1 MQYNTLG
8 RTGVKVSSLCYGTM
22 AFGGD
27 ADEATSGQM
36 YRYCRELGI
45 NFFDSANVYS
55 NGLSEEILGRLIQGE
70 RDELVITS
78 KVCGAMGDGPN
89 DRGLSRR
96 HIVQAVEA
104 SLRRLQ
110 TDRLDLYFVHNFDED
125 TPMEETLAALDDLV
139 RGGKILYPAV
149 SNWAAWQI
157 AKALGHCAREG
168 LAPFACIQPM
178 YSLAK
183 RQVEVEILP
192 LARSEGL
199 GVIPYSPL
207 GGGLL
212 TGKYGIDKRP
222 ERGRL
227 LQQDNYIK
235 RYANPVFYEVAERF
249 VRYASDQGRT
259 SGDLGRRLGYGASGR
274 DRADRRRARPRP
286 AKAIAR
292 RARLCHVGRDAR
304 RGVGAFNHTAA
315 SHRPRR
321 RTVLKEKNHET
332 QQAARKTQRRRAHA
346 RHPHPHH
353 LAFDRRSHRA
363 YGRVRLRG
371 ICRRVWPL

>member
-1 MQYNTLG
+1 MQYKILG

-55 NGLSEEILGRLIQGE
+55 NGRSEEILGRLIQGE

-78 KVCGAMGDGPN
+78 KVCGSMGDGPN

-157 AKALGHCAREG
+157 AKALGHCARAG
-168 LAPFACIQPM
+168 LASFACIQPM

-199 GVIPYSPL
+199 GVIAYSPL

-249 VRYASDQGRT
+249 VRYAGDQGVHPVTLAVAWVMGHRDVT
-259 SGDLGRRLGYGASGR
+259 APIVGGR
-274 DRADRRRARPRP
+274 DLDQLKPSLAALDFAMSAEMRDEVSAFSITPPPATDR
-286 AKAIAR
+286 
-292 RARLCHVGRDAR
+292 DEEQ
-304 RGVGAFNHTAA
+304 F
-315 SHRPRR
+315 
-321 RTVLKEKNHET
+321 
-332 QQAARKTQRRRAHA
+332 
-346 RHPHPHH
+346 
-353 LAFDRRSHRA
+353 
-363 YGRVRLRG
+363 
-371 ICRRVWPL
+371 

>member
-45 NFFDSANVYS
+45 NFFDTANVYS
-55 NGLSEEILGRLIQGE
+55 NGRSEEILGRLIQGE

-199 GVIPYSPL
+199 GVITYSPL

-235 RYANPVFYEVAERF
+235 RYANPVFYESRRALRALC
-249 VRYASDQGRT
+249 RRPGRA
-259 SGDLGRRLGYGASGR
+259 SGDLGRRLGNGASRR

-286 AKAIAR
+286 AQAVAC
-292 RARLCHVGRDAR
+292 RARLCHVGRDAC
-304 RGVGAFNHTAA
+304 RGVGAFDRTTA

-321 RTVLKEKNHET
+321 GYSFKGEK
-332 QQAARKTQRRRAHA
+332 R
-346 RHPHPHH
+346 
-353 LAFDRRSHRA
+353 
-363 YGRVRLRG
+363 
-371 ICRRVWPL
+371 

>member
-27 ADEATSGQM
+27 ADEATSRQM
-36 YRYCRELGI
+36 YRYCRALGI
-45 NFFDSANVYS
+45 NFFDTANVYS
-55 NGLSEEILGRLIQGE
+55 NGRSEEILGRLIQGE

-78 KVCGAMGDGPN
+78 KVCGPMGEGPN

-110 TDRLDLYFVHNFDED
+110 TDRLDFYFVHNFDEE
-125 TPMEETLAALDDLV
+125 TPMEETLAALDSLV
-139 RGGKILYPAV
+139 RRGKILYPAV
-149 SNWAAWQI
+149 SNWAAWQM
-157 AKALGHCAREG
+157 AQALGHCAREG
-168 LAPFACIQPM
+168 LASFACIQPM
-178 YSLAK
+178 YNLAK

-199 GVIPYSPL
+199 GVITYSPL

-222 ERGRL
+222 ARGRL

-235 RYANPVFYEVAERF
+235 RYANPVFYEIAERF
-249 VRYASDQGRT
+249 VRYA
-259 SGDLGRRLGYGASGR
+259 GDKGVHPATLAVAWVMGHKDVTAPIVGGR
-274 DRADRRRARPRP
+274 DLDQLKPSLAALDFAMSAEMRDEVSALSIAPPPATDRDE
-286 AKAIAR
+286 
-292 RARLCHVGRDAR
+292 VQ
-304 RGVGAFNHTAA
+304 F
-315 SHRPRR
+315 
-321 RTVLKEKNHET
+321 
-332 QQAARKTQRRRAHA
+332 
-346 RHPHPHH
+346 
-353 LAFDRRSHRA
+353 
-363 YGRVRLRG
+363 
-371 ICRRVWPL
+371 

>member
-36 YRYCRELGI
+36 YRYCRALGI
-45 NFFDSANVYS
+45 NFFDTANVYS
-55 NGLSEEILGRLIQGE
+55 NGRSEEILGRLIQGE

-78 KVCGAMGDGPN
+78 KVCGPMGNGPN

-110 TDRLDLYFVHNFDED
+110 TDRLDLYFVHNFDEE

-139 RGGKILYPAV
+139 RRGKILYPAV
-149 SNWAAWQI
+149 SNWAAWQM
-157 AKALGHCAREG
+157 AQALGHCARQG
-168 LAPFACIQPM
+168 LASFACIQPM
-178 YSLAK
+178 YNLAK

-199 GVIPYSPL
+199 GVITYSPL

-212 TGKYGIDKRP
+212 TGKYGVDKRP
-222 ERGRL
+222 ARGRL

-235 RYANPVFYEVAERF
+235 RYANPVFYEIAERF
-249 VRYASDQGRT
+249 VRYA
-259 SGDLGRRLGYGASGR
+259 GDKGVHPATLAVAWVMGHEDVTAPIVGGR
-274 DRADRRRARPRP
+274 DLDQLKPSLAALDFAMSAEMRDEVSALSIAPPPATDRDE
-286 AKAIAR
+286 
-292 RARLCHVGRDAR
+292 VQ
-304 RGVGAFNHTAA
+304 F
-315 SHRPRR
+315 
-321 RTVLKEKNHET
+321 
-332 QQAARKTQRRRAHA
+332 
-346 RHPHPHH
+346 
-353 LAFDRRSHRA
+353 
-363 YGRVRLRG
+363 
-371 ICRRVWPL
+371 

>member
-45 NFFDSANVYS
+45 T
-55 NGLSEEILGRLIQGE
+55 NGRSEEILGRLIQGE
-70 RDELVITS
+70 RDELVLSS
-78 KVCGAMGDGPN
+78 KVSGAMGDGPN

-110 TDRLDLYFVHNFDED
+110 TDRLDED

-168 LAPFACIQPM
+168 LAPFSVM
-178 YSLAK
+178 
-183 RQVEVEILP
+183 
-192 LARSEGL
+192 
-199 GVIPYSPL
+199 SPPFHA
-207 GGGLL
+207 
-212 TGKYGIDKRP
+212 TP
-222 ERGRL
+222 SSP
-227 LQQDNYIK
+227 
-235 RYANPVFYEVAERF
+235 A
-249 VRYASDQGRT
+249 
-259 SGDLGRRLGYGASGR
+259 GRRR
-274 DRADRRRARPRP
+274 
-286 AKAIAR
+286 
-292 RARLCHVGRDAR
+292 
-304 RGVGAFNHTAA
+304 
-315 SHRPRR
+315 
-321 RTVLKEKNHET
+321 
-332 QQAARKTQRRRAHA
+332 
-346 RHPHPHH
+346 
-353 LAFDRRSHRA
+353 
-363 YGRVRLRG
+363 
-371 ICRRVWPL
+371 